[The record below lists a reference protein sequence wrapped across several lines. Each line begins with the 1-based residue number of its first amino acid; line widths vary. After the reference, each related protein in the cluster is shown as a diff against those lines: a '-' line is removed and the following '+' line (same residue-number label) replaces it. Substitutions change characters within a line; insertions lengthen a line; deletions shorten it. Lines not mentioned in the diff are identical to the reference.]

1 MQWTNTKT
9 QPLLEALKE
18 GFPESSVNTLRSW
31 LTDQRITINQKT
43 VSHAK
48 QMVYPGEI
56 ILLGK
61 RKIYMDEGIEILYED
76 KHVIVLYK
84 PAGILS
90 VATDYNLVQNVHSY
104 LKERLD
110 RRVFPVHR
118 LDREA
123 SGVMVFAYSEEA
135 QKALKT
141 QFEEHSILRNY
152 IAVVEGE
159 LKPSQGTWQ
168 SYLYEDG
175 NYVVRSISN
184 KEMGEKATTHYKV
197 IQYTKKTTTLLVS
210 LETGRKNQIRV
221 HCSEAGHSI
230 LGDKKYKSTVKFEG
244 RIALHAYKLGFE
256 HPILKKP
263 MTFEKAP
270 PKDFAPYLP
279 QS

>member
-18 GFPESSVNTLRSW
+18 GFPESSSNTLRSW
-31 LTDQRITINQKT
+31 IADQRITINEKT

-48 QMVYPGEI
+48 QMVYPGET

-61 RKIYMDEGIEILYED
+61 RKIYMEEGIEILYED
-76 KHVIVLYK
+76 KHLIVLCK

-90 VATDYNLVQNVHSY
+90 VATEHDLFQNVHTY

-123 SGVMVFAYSEEA
+123 SGVMVFAYTEEA
-135 QKALKT
+135 QKHLKK

-175 NYVVRSISN
+175 NFFVRSIVN
-184 KEMGEKATTHYKV
+184 TTLGEKATTHYKV
-197 IQYTKKTTTLLVS
+197 IQYGKKTTTLLIT

-221 HCSEAGHSI
+221 HCSEAGHPI
-230 LGDKKYKSTVKFEG
+230 LGDKKYKATTKFEG
-244 RIALHAYKLGFE
+244 RVALHACKLGFQ
-256 HPILKKP
+256 HPILEKP
-263 MTFEKAP
+263 MCFEKAVS
-270 PKDFAPYLP
+270 KDFEPYLP
-279 QS
+279 